1 MRPRPC
7 RMFSCGFIGHL
18 RGYYCQGCPYL
29 AVLPA
34 IPDPVPAPWDEGADD
49 E

>member
-1 MRPRPC
+1 MRPCPC
-7 RMFSCGFIGHL
+7 RMFSCAFVGHL
-18 RGYYCQGCPYL
+18 RGYYCQGCPDL
-29 AVLPA
+29 EALPV

>member
-7 RMFSCGFIGHL
+7 RMFSCEFIGHL
-18 RGYYCQGCPYL
+18 RGYYCKGCPYL

-34 IPDPVPAPWDEGADD
+34 IPDPVPAPWDEEADD

>member
-7 RMFSCGFIGHL
+7 RMFSCAFVGRL
-18 RGYYCQGCPYL
+18 RGYYCQGCPAL
-29 AVLPA
+29 EALPV
-34 IPDPVPAPWDEGADD
+34 IPDPVPAPWDEGARD

>member
-7 RMFSCGFIGHL
+7 RMFSCEFIGHL
-18 RGYYCQGCPYL
+18 RGYYCKGCPYL
-29 AVLPA
+29 AAL
-34 IPDPVPAPWDEGADD
+34 PAPWDEEADD

>member
-7 RMFSCGFIGHL
+7 RMFSCAFVGHR
-18 RGYYCQGCPYL
+18 RGYYCQACPDL
-29 AVLPA
+29 DALPA
-34 IPDPVPAPWDEGADD
+34 IPDPVPAPWDKGARG